1 MPVDP
6 KLKDAGARVVTG
18 LHKALYRRTS
28 GRIAGRMGKTQ
39 FLLLTTT
46 GRTSGE
52 PRTTILNYVADGDRL
67 ILIASNGGDDREP
80 QWYRNLK
87 ANPEVTVQVGG
98 ETRRMRAATGTPEE
112 KARYWPMMTA
122 AYPGYDKY
130 QTRTEREIPVVVL
143 DPA

>member
-18 LHKALYRRTS
+18 FHKALYRWTG

-39 FLLLTTT
+39 FLMLTTT
-46 GRTSGE
+46 GRKSGQ
-52 PRTTILNYVADGDRL
+52 PRTTMLNYVADGDRL

-87 ANPEVTVQVGG
+87 ANPEVTVQVGS
-98 ETRRMRAATGTPEE
+98 EHRRMRAATGTAEE
-112 KARYWPMMTA
+112 KARYWPRMTA
-122 AYPGYDKY
+122 NYPGYDKY
-130 QTRTEREIPVVVL
+130 QAKTERDIPVVVL
-143 DPA
+143 DPV

>member
-1 MPVDP
+1 MDP
-6 KLKDAGARVVTG
+6 KLKDAGARVITG
-18 LHKALYRRTS
+18 LHKALYRRTG

-46 GRTSGE
+46 GRKSGQ
-52 PRTTILNYVADGDRL
+52 PRTTVLNYAADGDRL

-87 ANPEVTVQVGG
+87 ANPDVTVQVGSQ
-98 ETRRMRAATGTPEE
+98 TRRMRAATGTPEE
-112 KARYWPMMTA
+112 KSRYWPVMTA

-130 QTRTEREIPVVVL
+130 QTKTERDIPVVVL